1 MCCMNIQ
8 SFKSFLN
15 IAAAISSLVAAFCWL
30 QSTRVRVPYQDI
42 KDFSSAAIVLD
53 DGTEVI
59 ETARQQT
66 KWSKWAACA
75 ASISAL
81 CQSVIWFLYSD

>member
-1 MCCMNIQ
+1 MSFRN
-8 SFKSFLN
+8 FKSILN
-15 IAAAISSLVAAFCWL
+15 LVAAISALFAAFLWL
-30 QSTRVRVPYQDI
+30 QSTRVKVPYRDM
-42 KDFSSAAIVLD
+42 KDFSGAAIVLD

-75 ASISAL
+75 ASISAF
-81 CQSVIWFLYSD
+81 CQSVIWFLPGE

>member
-1 MCCMNIQ
+1 MRSIKF
-8 SFKSFLN
+8 SLN
-15 IAAAISSLVAAFCWL
+15 IVAAIFGLIAAFLWL
-30 QSTRVRVPYQDI
+30 QSTRVKIPYQNT
-42 KDFSSAAIVLD
+42 KDFSGAAIVLD

-75 ASISAL
+75 TAISAL
-81 CQSVIWFLYSD
+81 CQSAILLLPSE